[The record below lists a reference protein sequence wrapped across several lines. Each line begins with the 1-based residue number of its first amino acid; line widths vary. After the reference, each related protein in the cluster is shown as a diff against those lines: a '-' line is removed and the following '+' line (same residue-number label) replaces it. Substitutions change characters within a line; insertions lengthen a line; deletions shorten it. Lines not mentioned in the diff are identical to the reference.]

1 MTKNLPANAEDVG
14 SIPGLGRSPGEGEW
28 LLTPIFLP
36 WKSHGQRCLAGR
48 SPWGGKS
55 ISHGLVT
62 KQQTIKTVYILKGNL
77 FMCT

>member
-14 SIPGLGRSPGEGEW
+14 SIPGSGRSPGEGEW

-55 ISHGLVT
+55 ISHALVT